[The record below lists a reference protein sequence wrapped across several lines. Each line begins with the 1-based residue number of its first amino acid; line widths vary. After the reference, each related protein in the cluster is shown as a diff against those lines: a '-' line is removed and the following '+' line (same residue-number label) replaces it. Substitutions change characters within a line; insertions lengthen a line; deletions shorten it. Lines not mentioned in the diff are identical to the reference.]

1 LTFGKI
7 WACIVRDPKQ
17 PNEISKIVL
26 QTTEPETKTDANG
39 YKHIYT
45 VDSDLV
51 LTGEDVILLQYTE
64 IDVYVVSYVA
74 SLLRSFNIYRTIERT
89 RIANAVMSATFRK
102 VYTVPTNGL
111 GKVKAK
117 QRLSTIMG
125 MYRRQVTYDDRSGEI
140 KVNGENNYP
149 INTEIWMAGTAAG
162 DLRIDS
168 GGSDAEV
175 TLNNLDLVEYVAR
188 KFYKRAKLPM
198 SKYEA
203 VDAGYLSGIGEL
215 DEDER
220 QFKLLISKF
229 RAVIGK
235 FFIKILWRAIEKNT
249 DIVGDNKLK
258 DIYEK
263 YAYLS
268 FFDEIKSETPLEQL
282 DNLSDALSKVED
294 VLDTYQKTLENA
306 GCPENLQ
313 KGLLNALRR
322 RLTLQ
327 YCPAIVN
334 NKEIDMSMVP
344 KPDEVK
350 EGDTPS
356 GDGSYGNNTGDAGSD
371 SDAGSASMDSN
382 DNDYNGWDW

>member
-1 LTFGKI
+1 
-7 WACIVRDPKQ
+7 
-17 PNEISKIVL
+17 
-26 QTTEPETKTDANG
+26 
-39 YKHIYT
+39 
-45 VDSDLV
+45 
-51 LTGEDVILLQYTE
+51 
-64 IDVYVVSYVA
+64 
-74 SLLRSFNIYRTIERT
+74 
-89 RIANAVMSATFRK
+89 
-102 VYTVPTNGL
+102 
-111 GKVKAK
+111 
-117 QRLSTIMG
+117 
-125 MYRRQVTYDDRSGEI
+125 
-140 KVNGENNYP
+140 
-149 INTEIWMAGTAAG
+149 
-162 DLRIDS
+162 
-168 GGSDAEV
+168 
-175 TLNNLDLVEYVAR
+175 
-188 KFYKRAKLPM
+188 
-198 SKYEA
+198 
-203 VDAGYLSGIGEL
+203 LSGIGEL